1 MNAYVALS
9 GAVARSHVR
18 DRITLF
24 FTFLFPLIFL
34 VVFGVLFD
42 DLPDGRAPIEYLA
55 PGVLSWAVA
64 NGAVFGVSYTLVHW
78 RESGVLRL
86 LRMTPTS
93 VLTVLSARFVVA
105 VGVALAQTV
114 FFVGIAALPPLGLHV
129 GAQAIF
135 ALPVVLL
142 GVTAFFAIGMVIG
155 SHVSSPEAVAAIA
168 NFLLVPMAFLSG
180 TFYPLDQAP
189 GWLQGF
195 AKVLPLHYMIE
206 GIAGVLTGTDGP
218 ASTVLP
224 GAALLGFTLLMAGF
238 AAKLF
243 RWSRDA

>member
-1 MNAYVALS
+1 MNTYVALS

-34 VVFGVLFD
+34 MVFGVLFD
-42 DLPDGRAPIEYLA
+42 DLPDGREAIGFLA
-55 PGVLSWAVA
+55 PGVLCWAVA
-64 NGAVFGVSYTLVHW
+64 NGAVFGVAYTLVQW

-93 VLTVLSARFVVA
+93 VLTVLSSRFVVA

-114 FFVGIAALPPLGLHV
+114 FFVGIAVLPPLGLRL
-129 GAQAIF
+129 GSQAVF
-135 ALPVVLL
+135 VLPVVLC
-142 GVTAFFAIGMVIG
+142 GVMAFFAIGMVIG
-155 SHVSSPEAVAAIA
+155 SYGTSSEAIAAVA

-189 GWLQGF
+189 GWLQGV

-206 GIAGVLTGTDGP
+206 GTSGVLTGTDGP
-218 ASTVLP
+218 RSTVLP
-224 GAALLGFTLLMAGF
+224 CLALLGFTLLMVGF

-243 RWSRDA
+243 RWSKDA

>member
-1 MNAYVALS
+1 MSAYAALS
-9 GAVARSHVR
+9 GAVTRAHIR

-42 DLPDGRAPIEYLA
+42 DMPDGRKPIEYLA

-64 NGAVFGVSYTLVHW
+64 NGAVFGVAYTLVQW

-86 LRMTPTS
+86 LRMAPTS

-114 FFVGIAALPPLGLHV
+114 FFVGIALLPPLGLQL
-129 GAQAIF
+129 GSQAIF
-135 ALPVVLL
+135 ALPVLVL
-142 GVTAFFAIGMVIG
+142 GVMAFFAIGMVIG
-155 SHVSSPEAVAAIA
+155 SYVTSPEAVAAIA

-180 TFYPLDQAP
+180 TFFPLDQSP
-189 GWLQGF
+189 GWLQGL

-206 GIAGVLTGTDGP
+206 GTVGVLTGTGGP
-218 ASTVLP
+218 RSTVVP
-224 GAALLGFTLLMAGF
+224 CAALLGFTLLTVGF
-238 AAKLF
+238 ATKLF